1 MGLETG
7 WNCHIS
13 LQSESF
19 PLDPD
24 NVEELVTEEGERQS
38 YALQRLMPV
47 MTSSVLFILLNL
59 HLLISEE
66 EILLRDS
73 VRERAESRAM
83 EHDGACLIED
93 LNRVPLINTILTL
106 QISIK
111 ALFRPSK
118 KLFSLL
124 DSG

>member
-1 MGLETG
+1 MGLEMG

-24 NVEELVTEEGERQS
+24 NVEEPVTEEGERQS
-38 YALQRLMPV
+38 YALPV

-106 QISIK
+106 QNSIK

-118 KLFSLL
+118 KLFSFLEP
-124 DSG
+124 G

>member
-24 NVEELVTEEGERQS
+24 NVTEEGERQS
-38 YALQRLMPV
+38 YALQRFIPV
-47 MTSSVLFILLNL
+47 MTCSVLFILLNV

-66 EILLRDS
+66 EILLRDI
-73 VRERAESRAM
+73 VKGN
-83 EHDGACLIED
+83 GA
-93 LNRVPLINTILTL
+93 
-106 QISIK
+106 
-111 ALFRPSK
+111 
-118 KLFSLL
+118 
-124 DSG
+124 